1 MTRSCSAVT
10 TIFNM
15 KNYLLISAL
24 SAGLLAAIGCQSGG
38 GAYTA
43 TDTTNHAI
51 ENSETVVLLGSG
63 VHHSVTSTGVQETA
77 LPDGRM
83 QVIANLRNKESRRI
97 EVQAQCEFKDA
108 QGFPVDSTPWQTVV
122 LTENAQEGVKFVS
135 FNDKAKRYT
144 IRVREV
150 H

>member
-1 MTRSCSAVT
+1 MPSFSAVT
-10 TIFNM
+10 TTPNM
-15 KNYLLISAL
+15 KNYLLISSL
-24 SAGLLAAIGCQSGG
+24 IAGLFAAAGCQSG

-43 TDTTNHAI
+43 TDAANHNV

-77 LPDGRM
+77 LPDGRL
-83 QVIANLRNKESRRI
+83 QVIANLLNKESRRI

-122 LTENAQEGVKFVS
+122 LTENAQESVKFTS

-144 IRVREV
+144 VRVREV